1 MKNGDMPAMPNGAV
15 GLNDGCAYDALD
27 VVPEEAWGLTKREYF
42 ACHLMAAVQG
52 KLIGAANDHDGI
64 KHLAETAVKQAD
76 ALLAELEKDK

>member
-1 MKNGDMPAMPNGAV
+1 MSNGDMPAMPVGNGTNDYAAMNQAV
-15 GLNDGCAYDALD
+15 T
-27 VVPEEAWGLTKREYF
+27 GLTKREYF